1 MRKLAVMAGLALV
14 GSLLAAA
21 LAIAQAPAE
30 RPFKIIKLDPALDR
44 IISPDANLETLGDH
58 FGLTEGPVWVGQGD
72 DGYLLFSD
80 NAGNEIYKWSP
91 HAPLSVFL
99 QKSGYTG
106 ADVMNAGAQTT
117 TGGGVAILLIGSNGL
132 TLDPQGRLIIT
143 AMTDRTVV
151 RLEKD
156 GTRTLLADR
165 YQRKRFNGPNDIVG
179 KSDGAIYFTDTVWGV
194 RGAEKSPDRELPY
207 SGFFLIKDSKVTL
220 LGGDKDNPG
229 DAPNGIALSP
239 DEKHLYV
246 TAGSSKTVRYD
257 VLPDDTVANP
267 VKFLDGGNDGIKV
280 DRQGNVYSTVRG
292 NEIWITSPEGKRLGT
307 LQLPQIGI
315 EPRPRIVATNLAFGD
330 ADSKTLYITACTH
343 LFRIRLKVAGVRPG
357 PQR

>member
-1 MRKLAVMAGLALV
+1 MKKLFVTVGLAVVGWILAGILV
-14 GSLLAAA
+14 
-21 LAIAQAPAE
+21 IAQAPAA
-30 RPFKIIKLDPALDR
+30 RPFKIVTLDPALQE
-44 IISPDANLETLGDH
+44 IIAPDANLETLGDH
-58 FGLTEGPVWVGQGD
+58 FGLTEGPVWVQHGD

-99 QKSGYTG
+99 QNSGYTG
-106 ADVMNAGAQTT
+106 NDRNHVGAQTI

-132 TLDPQGRLIIT
+132 TLDSQGRLIIT

-151 RLEKD
+151 RLEND

-165 YQRKRFNGPNDIVG
+165 YEGKRFNGPNDIVG
-179 KSDGAIYFTDTVWGV
+179 KSDGAIYFTDTIWGV
-194 RGAEKSPDRELPY
+194 RDTEKSPDRGLPY
-207 SGFFLIKDSKVTL
+207 SGFFLIKDGKVTL

-229 DAPNGIALSP
+229 NGPNGIALSP

-246 TAGSSKTVRYD
+246 TAGASKIMRYD
-257 VLPDDTVANP
+257 VLPDDTLTNP

-280 DRQGNVYSTVRG
+280 DLKGNVYSIVR

-307 LQLPQIGI
+307 LELPII
-315 EPRPRIVATNLAFGD
+315 ATEPRPRIVGTNLAFGD
-330 ADSKTLYITACTH
+330 GDSKTLYITACTH

>member
-1 MRKLAVMAGLALV
+1 MKKPVVNGSLAVAGCLLAGVLGLAQV
-14 GSLLAAA
+14 A
-21 LAIAQAPAE
+21 AE
-30 RPFKIIKLDPALDR
+30 RPFKIVTLDPALR
-44 IISPDANLETLGDH
+44 EIIAPDASLETLGDH
-58 FGLTEGPVWVGQGD
+58 FGLTEGPVWVQHGD

-91 HAPLSVFL
+91 YAPLSVFL

-106 ADVMNAGAQTT
+106 NDRDHVGAQTV
-117 TGGGVAILLIGSNGL
+117 TGGGVAIILIGSNGL
-132 TLDPQGRLIIT
+132 TLDSQGRLIIT

-151 RLEKD
+151 RLESD
-156 GTRTLLADR
+156 GTRTPLADR
-165 YQRKRFNGPNDIVG
+165 YDGKRFNGPNDIVA
-179 KSDGAIYFTDTVWGV
+179 KSDGAIYFTDTIWGV
-194 RGAEKSPDRELPY
+194 RNTDKGDRGLPY
-207 SGFFLIKDSKVTL
+207 SGFFLIKDGKVTL

-229 DAPNGIALSP
+229 NAPNGIALSP

-246 TAGSSKTVRYD
+246 TAGTSKTMRYD

-280 DRQGNVYSTVRG
+280 DLKGNVYSIVR
-292 NEIWITSPEGKRLGT
+292 NEVWITSPEGKRLGT
-307 LQLPQIGI
+307 LELPVVAS
-315 EPRPRIVATNLAFGD
+315 EPRPRIVGTNLAFGD

-343 LFRIRLKVAGVRPG
+343 LYRVRLKVAGVRPG